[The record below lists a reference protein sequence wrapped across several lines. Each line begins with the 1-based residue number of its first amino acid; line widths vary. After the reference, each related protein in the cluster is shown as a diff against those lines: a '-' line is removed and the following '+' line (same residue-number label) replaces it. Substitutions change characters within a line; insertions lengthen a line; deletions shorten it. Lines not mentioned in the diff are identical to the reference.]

1 MKLQNHLKVKIA
13 AFLLLV
19 VLLSQVLMKKSKV
32 IEIFPDEFP
41 LEDINK
47 ELASM
52 MQTRSANPE
61 KAEIA
66 VKKSGL
72 LLKNIKTKKYS
83 NLKRDTATKD
93 IPGIA
98 VKFVPELDGHK
109 VSENRLKLLEDAK
122 KHLGLKY
129 RYGGTTDKGFDCSG
143 FTSYV
148 MSQSGI
154 DISRSSKHQSKQ
166 GLLTDIKSCQT
177 GDLVF
182 FSKYGK
188 EGKITHVAMV
198 VDNNETGIWVIH
210 STNRGVVIDNL
221 SESSYWKPKVL
232 YVKDFVSRV

>member
-1 MKLQNHLKVKIA
+1 
-13 AFLLLV
+13 
-19 VLLSQVLMKKSKV
+19 MKKSKV

-47 ELASM
+47 ELAFI
-52 MQTRSANPE
+52 MQTRSAIPE
-61 KAEIA
+61 KTEKAA
-66 VKKSGL
+66 KKSVL
-72 LLKNIKTKKYS
+72 LLNNIKTKNS
-83 NLKRDTATKD
+83 NLKRDTATKK

-98 VKFVPELDGHK
+98 VKYVPEFNGRNS
-109 VSENRLKLLEDAK
+109 SENRLKLLEEAK

-154 DISRSSKHQSKQ
+154 NISRSSKYQSKQ
-166 GLLTDIKSCQT
+166 GLLTDIKTCQT

-188 EGKITHVAMV
+188 GGKVTHVAMV
-198 VDNNETGIWVIH
+198 VDNNDSGIYVIH
-210 STNRGVVIDNL
+210 ATNRGVVIDNL
-221 SESSYWKPKVL
+221 SESSYWKPKIL
-232 YVKDFVSRV
+232 YVKDMVSRA